1 MPAFVR
7 HEEQA
12 PQQQQLLWYMLR
24 VGRDSGKQ
32 MVLELEW
39 SVSHDSPVQSGYR
52 LARAAPN

>member
-1 MPAFVR
+1 MPAFRR

-12 PQQQQLLWYMLR
+12 PQQHRLLWYMLR
-24 VGRDSGKQ
+24 VGRAIGKQ

-39 SVSHDSPVQSGYR
+39 ASSQEGPSHSGNL